1 MNNISFDYSIKESL
15 SFNKNNKVIIMFHGY
30 GSNKDD
36 LFSFAKFMN
45 PDFLIISIQAPI
57 QMDYNSYCWWSL
69 NLNNAMQLQMDDKE
83 AKSSLNE
90 LNRFISEDLSIK
102 YNFGLNQV
110 YLLGFSQGCMISYAL
125 SINFPENYKK
135 VVGLSKLARTVEVFA
150 KRLQTQERLNMQIAK
165 TLMSGLEAKGVAVTI
180 DASHQCMTMRGI
192 KKEKAMTL
200 TNYFLGTFKEDL
212 SLQNRY
218 LKHIGK

>member
-1 MNNISFDYSIKESL
+1 
-15 SFNKNNKVIIMFHGY
+15 MFHGY

-45 PDFLIISIQAPI
+45 PNFLIISIQAPI

-69 NLNNAMQLQMDDKE
+69 NLNNDMQLQMDDKE
-83 AKSSLNE
+83 AKNSLNE

-135 VVGLSKLARTVEVFA
+135 VVGLSGKIPQEIINFNEKFDYSNHNFFCSHGINDQVIPIEVGRESDRWFSE
-150 KRLQTQERLNMQIAK
+150 KNINHK
-165 TLMSGLEAKGVAVTI
+165 YLEFESA
-180 DASHQCMTMRGI
+180 HGI
-192 KKEKAMTL
+192 NSENFEQMNL
-200 TNYFLGTFKEDL
+200 WL
-212 SLQNRY
+212 
-218 LKHIGK
+218 LKN

>member
-1 MNNISFDYSIKESL
+1 
-15 SFNKNNKVIIMFHGY
+15 MFHGY

-45 PDFLIISIQAPI
+45 PNFLIISIQAPI

-69 NLNNAMQLQMDDKE
+69 NLNNDMELQMDDKE
-83 AKSSLNE
+83 AKNSLNE

-135 VVGLSKLARTVEVFA
+135 VVGLSGKIPHEIINFNEKFDYSNHNFFCSHGINDQVIPIEVGRESDRWFSE
-150 KRLQTQERLNMQIAK
+150 KNINHK
-165 TLMSGLEAKGVAVTI
+165 YLEFESA
-180 DASHQCMTMRGI
+180 HGI
-192 KKEKAMTL
+192 NSENFEQMTL
-200 TNYFLGTFKEDL
+200 WL
-212 SLQNRY
+212 
-218 LKHIGK
+218 LKN

>member
-15 SFNKNNKVIIMFHGY
+15 SFGKNNKVIIMFHGY

-45 PDFLIISIQAPI
+45 PNFLIISIQAPI
-57 QMDYNSYCWWSL
+57 QIDYNSYCWWSL
-69 NLNNAMQLQMDDKE
+69 NLNNDMQLQMDDKE
-83 AKSSLNE
+83 AKNSLNE
-90 LNRFISEDLSIK
+90 LNTFISEDLSIK

-135 VVGLSKLARTVEVFA
+135 VVGLSGKIPHEIINFNEKFDYSNHNFFCSHGINDQVIPIEVGRESDRWFSE
-150 KRLQTQERLNMQIAK
+150 KNINHK
-165 TLMSGLEAKGVAVTI
+165 YLEFESA
-180 DASHQCMTMRGI
+180 HGI
-192 KKEKAMTL
+192 NSENFEQMNL
-200 TNYFLGTFKEDL
+200 WL
-212 SLQNRY
+212 
-218 LKHIGK
+218 LKN

>member
-1 MNNISFDYSIKESL
+1 MNNISFGYSVKESL
-15 SFNKNNKVIIMFHGY
+15 SFDKDDKVIIMFHGY

-45 PDFLIISIQAPI
+45 PNFLIISVQAPI

-69 NLNNAMQLQMDDKE
+69 NYNNDMQLQMDVKQAE
-83 AKSSLNE
+83 NSLNE
-90 LNRFISEDLSIK
+90 INRFIGEDLSAK

-135 VVGLSKLARTVEVFA
+135 AVGLSGKIPYEIINFDEKFDYSNHNFFCSHGVNDQVIPIEVGRESNRWFSE
-150 KRLQTQERLNMQIAK
+150 KNINHK
-165 TLMSGLEAKGVAVTI
+165 YLEFESA
-180 DASHQCMTMRGI
+180 HGI
-192 KKEKAMTL
+192 NSENFEQMNL
-200 TNYFLGTFKEDL
+200 WL
-212 SLQNRY
+212 
-218 LKHIGK
+218 LKN

>member
-1 MNNISFDYSIKESL
+1 VNSSSFDYDLKESL
-15 SFNKNNKVIIMFHGY
+15 SFDKNDKVIIMFHGY

-45 PDFLIISIQAPI
+45 PNFLIISVQAPI

-69 NLNNAMQLQMDDKE
+69 NLNNGMQLQMNEKE
-83 AKSSLNE
+83 AKNSLNE
-90 LNRFISEDLSIK
+90 LNRFIGEDLSIK

-135 VVGLSKLARTVEVFA
+135 VVGLSGKIPHEIINFNEKFDYSNHNLFCSHGINDQVIPIEVGRESDRWF
-150 KRLQTQERLNMQIAK
+150 
-165 TLMSGLEAKGVAVTI
+165 LEKNIKHKYLEFESA
-180 DASHQCMTMRGI
+180 HGI
-192 KKEKAMTL
+192 NSENFEQMNL
-200 TNYFLGTFKEDL
+200 WL
-212 SLQNRY
+212 
-218 LKHIGK
+218 LKN

>member
-1 MNNISFDYSIKESL
+1 MNNISFGYSVKESL
-15 SFNKNNKVIIMFHGY
+15 SFDKDDKVIIMFHGY

-45 PDFLIISIQAPI
+45 PNFLIISVQAPI

-69 NLNNAMQLQMDDKE
+69 NYNNDMQLQMDVKQAE
-83 AKSSLNE
+83 NSLNE
-90 LNRFISEDLSIK
+90 LNRFISEDLSTK

-135 VVGLSKLARTVEVFA
+135 AVGLSGKIPYEIINFDEKFDYSNHNFFCSHGVNDQVIPIEVGRESNRWFSE
-150 KRLQTQERLNMQIAK
+150 KNINHK
-165 TLMSGLEAKGVAVTI
+165 YLEFESA
-180 DASHQCMTMRGI
+180 HGI
-192 KKEKAMTL
+192 NSENFEQMNL
-200 TNYFLGTFKEDL
+200 WL
-212 SLQNRY
+212 
-218 LKHIGK
+218 LKN

>member
-1 MNNISFDYSIKESL
+1 MNSISFDYDVKESL
-15 SFNKNNKVIIMFHGY
+15 SFDKDDKVIIMFHGY

-45 PDFLIISIQAPI
+45 PNFLIISIQAPI

-83 AKSSLNE
+83 AKNSLNE

-102 YNFGLNQV
+102 YSFGLNQV

-135 VVGLSKLARTVEVFA
+135 VV
-150 KRLQTQERLNMQIAK
+150 
-165 TLMSGLEAKGVAVTI
+165 
-180 DASHQCMTMRGI
+180 RGI
-192 KKEKAMTL
+192 KLMH
-200 TNYFLGTFKEDL
+200 YIR
-212 SLQNRY
+212 SY
-218 LKHIGK
+218 L

>member
-1 MNNISFDYSIKESL
+1 MNNISFDYSVKESL
-15 SFNKNNKVIIMFHGY
+15 SFDKDDKVIIMFHGY

-45 PDFLIISIQAPI
+45 PNFLIISIQAPI

-69 NLNNAMQLQMDDKE
+69 NLNNDMQLQMDDKE
-83 AKSSLNE
+83 AKNSLNE
-90 LNRFISEDLSIK
+90 LNRFISEDLTIK

-135 VVGLSKLARTVEVFA
+135 VVGLSGKIPHEIINFNEKFDYSNHNFFCSHGINDQVIPIEVGRESDRWFSE
-150 KRLQTQERLNMQIAK
+150 KNINHK
-165 TLMSGLEAKGVAVTI
+165 YLEFVSA
-180 DASHQCMTMRGI
+180 HGI
-192 KKEKAMTL
+192 NSENFEQMNL
-200 TNYFLGTFKEDL
+200 WL
-212 SLQNRY
+212 
-218 LKHIGK
+218 LKN

>member
-1 MNNISFDYSIKESL
+1 MNNISFGYSVKESL
-15 SFNKNNKVIIMFHGY
+15 SFDKDGKVIIMFHGY

-45 PDFLIISIQAPI
+45 PNFLIISVQAPI

-69 NLNNAMQLQMDDKE
+69 NYNNDMQLQMDVKE
-83 AKSSLNE
+83 AENSLNE
-90 LNRFISEDLSIK
+90 LNRFISEDLSTK

-135 VVGLSKLARTVEVFA
+135 AVGLSGKIPYEIINFDEKFDYSNHNFFCSHGVNDQVIPIEVGRESNRWFSE
-150 KRLQTQERLNMQIAK
+150 KNINHK
-165 TLMSGLEAKGVAVTI
+165 YLEFESA
-180 DASHQCMTMRGI
+180 HGI
-192 KKEKAMTL
+192 NSENFEQMNL
-200 TNYFLGTFKEDL
+200 WL
-212 SLQNRY
+212 
-218 LKHIGK
+218 LKN

>member
-1 MNNISFDYSIKESL
+1 MNNISFDYSTKESL
-15 SFNKNNKVIIMFHGY
+15 SFDKNDKVIIMFHGY

-69 NLNNAMQLQMDDKE
+69 NLDNDMQLQMDDKE
-83 AKSSLNE
+83 AKNSLNE
-90 LNRFISEDLSIK
+90 LNRFIIEDLSIK

-135 VVGLSKLARTVEVFA
+135 VVGLSGKIPHEIINFNE
-150 KRLQTQERLNMQIAK
+150 KFDYSNHNFFC
-165 TLMSGLEAKGVAVTI
+165 
-180 DASHQCMTMRGI
+180 SHGI
-192 KKEKAMTL
+192 NDQVIPIEIGRESDRWFSEK
-200 TNYFLGTFKEDL
+200 NINHK
-212 SLQNRY
+212 
-218 LKHIGK
+218 

>member
-1 MNNISFDYSIKESL
+1 
-15 SFNKNNKVIIMFHGY
+15 MFHGY

-45 PDFLIISIQAPI
+45 PNFLIISIQAPI

-69 NLNNAMQLQMDDKE
+69 NLNNDMQLQMDDKE
-83 AKSSLNE
+83 AKNSLNE

-110 YLLGFSQGCMISYAL
+110 YLMGFSQGCMISYAL

-135 VVGLSKLARTVEVFA
+135 VVGLSGKIPHNIINFNEKFDYSNHNFFCSHGINDQVIPIEIGRESDRWFSE
-150 KRLQTQERLNMQIAK
+150 KNINHK
-165 TLMSGLEAKGVAVTI
+165 YLEIESA
-180 DASHQCMTMRGI
+180 HGI
-192 KKEKAMTL
+192 NSENFEQMNL
-200 TNYFLGTFKEDL
+200 WL
-212 SLQNRY
+212 
-218 LKHIGK
+218 LKN